1 MAKLI
6 ELNEAAKMLGITPDA
21 LTEMRSRNEIF
32 GYRDGA
38 SWKFKQDEIERVARE
53 KGLGGSAG
61 GDDDASDDLD
71 ELIDL
76 DLGDDDLS
84 LDDLS
89 LDDDVIETPE
99 GNDSDSILV
108 SEQELGRSD
117 ENTASTIIGEADD
130 LLLPSAKSRAPEDS
144 NVVGGMSDL
153 DLGPAKS
160 DSFSLSDVL
169 AGDSTPKKPAAKA
182 PPASPPPVPHSVLD
196 DDDDELKLQ
205 SDSGSLDLALG
216 SGALGGSKIELVD
229 DDKASSSGFGSAIDL
244 GLDDDELVLGSG
256 AGSDI
261 TSGAG
266 DSGIN
271 LTNPADSGLSLED
284 PMELSA
290 SSSGDSLE
298 LGEDELLSVDDDL
311 AALSDGA
318 DNDFQ
323 LTPVDSLGDDES
335 DSGSQ
340 VISLDDADFQEE
352 NAGDLLADEDAFQ
365 DADAGGFDEEDAGV
379 AAAPAAASL
388 AAAKAAAAEGN
399 EGGLWNV
406 LLFGI
411 VLVMGIAS
419 LLALDVVNNIWS
431 WQGTYAVNSSIMDA
445 IIGMLP

>member
-38 SWKFKQDEIERVARE
+38 TWKFKQDEIERVARE
-53 KGLGGSAG
+53 KGLGGAA
-61 GDDDASDDLD
+61 DDAGADDLD

-89 LDDDVIETPE
+89 FDADVVETPE

-144 NVVGGMSDL
+144 NVVAGMSDL
-153 DLGPAKS
+153 DLGPQKS

-169 AGDSTPKKPAAKA
+169 AGDSSPSKPPVKATPV
-182 PPASPPPVPHSVLD
+182 SPPPVPASVLD

-205 SDSGSLDLALG
+205 SDSGSLNLALD
-216 SGALGGSKIELVD
+216 SGTIGGSKIELVD

-256 AGSDI
+256 AGSDV

-284 PMELSA
+284 PLELSA
-290 SSSGDSLE
+290 ASSGDSLE
-298 LGEDELLSVDDDL
+298 LGEDDMLSVDDEL
-311 AALSDGA
+311 TPLSDGA

-340 VISLDDADFQEE
+340 VISLDEGDFQEE
-352 NAGDLLADEDAFQ
+352 TAGDLLTEEGFADADE
-365 DADAGGFDEEDAGV
+365 AGGFDEEDAGI

-388 AAAKAAAAEGN
+388 AAAKAAAAESS

-406 LLFGI
+406 LLFAI
-411 VLVMGIAS
+411 VLVMGITS
-419 LLALDVVNNIWS
+419 LMALDVVNNIWS

-445 IIGMLP
+445 IIGMLQ